1 MRKDIAAGE
10 IDEDGVS
17 NPLDEFEQIMDDVDK
32 HGGSLKSLTEPQIL
46 DELEAQINNQGGPP

>member
-1 MRKDIAAGE
+1 VRKDIAAGE

-32 HGGSLKSLTEPQIL
+32 HGGSL
-46 DELEAQINNQGGPP
+46 